1 VSISD
6 YMQWLSL
13 YSVFQAV
20 PAKLSLDALLQ
31 MSSAQV
37 EDTMKRLGSSS
48 EECSRI
54 TTALSCLKSAT
65 NTGHCWLLPLSN
77 LLVAPALGFLPAFN
91 SSYIKGLVHPKMKIL
106 SVFTHPHVVWIKQ
119 ISIPIDYHSRKKCIL
134 W

>member
-6 YMQWLSL
+6 YIQWLSL

-65 NTGHCWLLPLSN
+65 NTGHRSPLSN
-77 LLVAPALGFLPAFN
+77 LHVAPALGFLPAFN

-119 ISIPIDYHSRKKCIL
+119 ISIPIDYHRKKCIL